1 MEVAVDKCD
10 CEGGREIGHANHTG
24 TDTHT
29 HTHTHAHTPSTCINH
44 KQYTVKSVDENYA
57 FKNNVGVSD
66 RAVYLLNS
74 VLEFGMFKDAFS

>member
-1 MEVAVDKCD
+1 
-10 CEGGREIGHANHTG
+10 
-24 TDTHT
+24 
-29 HTHTHAHTPSTCINH
+29 
-44 KQYTVKSVDENYA
+44 VKSVDENYA